1 MAGEYEKLELLGSG
15 SYGKA
20 WLVNCPRKNKQA
32 VLKEI
37 RLAALSDKELGQALV
52 EVKVLARCRHV
63 NIISYCEAFVN
74 LGCLHIVMEFADS
87 GKTENSN
94 FSII

>member
-20 WLVNCPRKNKQA
+20 WLVNCSKRNRHA

-37 RLAALSDKELGQALV
+37 RLDGLSEKETGQALV
-52 EVKVLARCRHV
+52 EVKILARCRHV
-63 NIISYCEAFVN
+63 NIVSYCEAFVN
-74 LGCLHIVMEFADS
+74 SGCLHIVMEYAD
-87 GKTENSN
+87 GGEIK
-94 FSII
+94 IMHAG